1 MYKLILITLIIF
13 FNAGN
18 LFAQSSI
25 ELSLQDG
32 TVNSF
37 TIGDTIY
44 LNACGNN
51 PENYEINPFK
61 VSNKIIEVPN
71 IIMGV
76 EDSPYGRP
84 ITTEASSTIIL
95 DGDKK
100 ISALIENFRNLT
112 IKNASGKVLLEKK
125 ISGATSLYEIKINN
139 KTIAWG
145 VGWHKHCHEKYFTN
159 ADFTILRVILPTLG
173 LFNKV
178 KVEQELFKGIAET
191 SFKKLLT
198 NMNVPLLIGAST
210 WYGTSNAMDRY
221 YSIPVFYKLD
231 NKKGFQELKDSNS
244 LKEAGINYLD
254 IDPIKY
260 INWLSEYASKS
271 GDTNEL
277 KNYIVNNFDQIID
290 SAYDQR
296 DFDKHITGKVTIKK
310 LMSRKKKCLS
320 KIKNNKVNTLK
331 KIGEL
336 CLPEF
341 EKANYFNSRY
351 DKE

>member
-1 MYKLILITLIIF
+1 MKFFLFILLIFSSSELL
-13 FNAGN
+13 
-18 LFAQSSI
+18 AQSSI
-25 ELSLQDG
+25 ELPLQNG
-32 TVNSF
+32 TINSF
-37 TIGDTIY
+37 AVGDTIY
-44 LNACGNN
+44 LNACGND

-61 VSNKIIEVPN
+61 ISNKIIEVPN

-84 ITTEASSTIIL
+84 ITTEANSTIIL

-173 LFNKV
+173 LLNKV

-277 KNYIVNNFDQIID
+277 KNYIINNFDQIID

-320 KIKNNKVNTLK
+320 KIKNNKVNTIK
-331 KIGEL
+331 KIGKL

-341 EKANYFNSRY
+341 EKANYFHSRY